1 MYNNIL
7 FMGYDIKIQSRNKK
21 VGKNSGNRRCQ
32 KLEIQWVI
40 RMKIGDMREFIKNL
54 DDNTEIEFEYH
65 GKKMKIVK
73 KDTKASVSPAG
84 EYFKIGLDF
93 VYERDVRRR
102 NEKKVL

>member
-1 MYNNIL
+1 
-7 FMGYDIKIQSRNKK
+7 
-21 VGKNSGNRRCQ
+21 
-32 KLEIQWVI
+32 
-40 RMKIGDMREFIKNL
+40 MREFIKNL

-93 VYERDVRRR
+93 VYEEDVRRR
-102 NEKKVL
+102 NEKINENSRVNSRLL